1 MTRKKIT
8 NTDGPYKVDKGIT
21 MERKRSISIRF
32 PFDKMKIGD
41 SFYIPKEDQDPMA
54 VPASIYSAAN
64 SYNRA
69 HGTKIKMAVRKD
81 EKGTRVFRIQ
91 DKK

>member
-1 MTRKKIT
+1 MNKKKVIKQ
-8 NTDGPYKVDKGIT
+8 DGPYVIEKGIS
-21 MERKRSISIRF
+21 MDRKRSASARF

-41 SFYIPKEDQDPMA
+41 SFYIPKEDQDPLA

-64 SYNRA
+64 SYNKT

-81 EKGTRVFRIQ
+81 KGGTRVWRIA